1 MKTVVFTFLFL
12 SFTASAL
19 AQDLAI
25 THATVYSS
33 PEAAARKGV
42 TIVIR
47 NGVIADIGEHVP
59 VPRGIETIACQD
71 CVVLAGFWN
80 SHVHFVEPKWDD
92 AAHQSPE
99 KLSAN
104 LSDMLTHSGFTTVV
118 DTGSDGANTIALRER
133 VASGEVTGPRIL
145 TAGIP
150 IFPAH
155 ALPYYLADLPPDF
168 KAKLGQP
175 ETPREAAAVVDAN
188 QAAGTD
194 IVKLFT
200 GSIVAPDR
208 ITPMNVDIARAAA
221 DEAHHFGQLVFS
233 HSTNL
238 EGTRVAV
245 AAGVDVLAH
254 SPEVTE
260 GIDRSFMEQMIQ
272 QRMTIIP
279 TLKLFAHDANIAQI
293 RALDL
298 EYHRLGGRLVYGTD
312 TGFLPDYEQGE
323 EFRQLALA
331 GFSFRDVLAMLTT
344 APAELFHRSQHEGK
358 VAPGMRA
365 DITILSKDPAA
376 GDPLA
381 FTAVKY
387 TIRGGKII
395 WRPLR

>member
-1 MKTVVFTFLFL
+1 
-12 SFTASAL
+12 
-19 AQDLAI
+19 
-25 THATVYSS
+25 
-33 PEAAARKGV
+33 
-42 TIVIR
+42 
-47 NGVIADIGEHVP
+47 
-59 VPRGIETIACQD
+59 
-71 CVVLAGFWN
+71 
-80 SHVHFVEPKWDD
+80 VHFVEPKWDD
-92 AAHQSPE
+92 AAHQPPE
-99 KLSAN
+99 KLTAN

-188 QAAGTD
+188 HAAGTD

>member
-1 MKTVVFTFLFL
+1 MKTVVLTFLFL
-12 SFTASAL
+12 SFTASAMG
-19 AQDLAI
+19 QNLAI

-33 PEAAARKGV
+33 PEATARKDV
-42 TIVIR
+42 TVVIR
-47 NGVIADIGEHVP
+47 DGVIAHVDEHVP
-59 VPRGIETIACQD
+59 APRGLETIACQD

-80 SHVHFVEPKWDD
+80 SHVHFMEPKWND
-92 AAHQSPE
+92 AAHQSAE
-99 KLSAN
+99 KLTAN
-104 LSDMLTHSGFTTVV
+104 LSDMLTHSGFTTAV
-118 DTGSDGANTIALRER
+118 DTGSDGSNTLALRQR
-133 VASGEVTGPRIL
+133 ISSGEVSGPRIL

-155 ALPYYLADLPPDF
+155 ALPYYVADLPPDF

-175 ETPREAAAVVDAN
+175 ETPQAAIAIVDTN
-188 QAAGTD
+188 HAAGTD
-194 IVKLFT
+194 LVKLFT
-200 GSIVAPDR
+200 GSIVAPNR

-254 SPEVTE
+254 SPEVTD
-260 GIDRSFMEQMIQ
+260 GIDRAFLQRMIK

-279 TLKLFAHDANIAQI
+279 TLKLFSHDAGIAQI

-298 EYHRLGGRLVYGTD
+298 EFHRLGGQLVYGTD

-358 VAPGMRA
+358 VAPGMQG
-365 DITILSKDPAA
+365 DITILSTDPAE